1 MYLDTYDLTLSSRRR
16 RRRDFKYAC
25 MYLSEC
31 EEQKILWIRYHTMT
45 MNKRANVVQFNSMIG
60 NMLMQA
66 KSVQF

>member
-31 EEQKILWIRYHTMT
+31 EEQKIL
-45 MNKRANVVQFNSMIG
+45 
-60 NMLMQA
+60 
-66 KSVQF
+66 